1 MSMYNEQLEK
11 LIDYALADGELTE
24 KEKQVLFKKAE
35 SMGVDLDE
43 FEMVLDARLFE
54 KQKGTK
60 SKEDI
65 TTASPQSDKFG
76 DIKKCPACGAIVQSF
91 QTKCSECGHEFSNIG
106 TNSSITKLFKML
118 DEVEETRKEQ
128 SAGRLIIDAFSK
140 AYGVGGNK
148 TDRRKKEIIQNFPIP
163 TTKEDILEFLSL
175 AVPNARKIGNFFTS
189 KNDENATHNDFVPVW
204 KAKCE
209 QIVMKARFSMKDDKE
224 TLRQI
229 NEYAKQ
235 LKIK

>member
-1 MSMYNEQLEK
+1 MYNEQLEK

-35 SMGVDLDE
+35 SLGVDLDE
-43 FEMVLDARLFE
+43 FEMVLEARLFE
-54 KQKGTK
+54 KQKENK
-60 SKEDI
+60 STEN
-65 TTASPQSDKFG
+65 TATASPQSDKFG

-91 QTKCSECGHEFSNIG
+91 QTKCTECGYEFSNIG
-106 TNSSITKLFKML
+106 SNSSITKLFKML
-118 DEVEETRKEQ
+118 DEVESARNTQ
-128 SAGRLIIDAFSK
+128 SAGHMLADAFFF
-140 AYGVGGNK
+140 GMGNRI
-148 TDRRKKEIIQNFPIP
+148 DFRKKEIIKNFPVP

-175 AVPNARKIGNFFTS
+175 AVPNARKMGNFFTVIWADPS
-189 KNDENATHNDFVPVW
+189 KIKMSHNAFVPVW

-209 QIVMKARFSMKDDKE
+209 QIIMKARFSMKEDKE
-224 TLRQI
+224 TLAQI